1 MKTIA
6 IILASGVGA
15 RLGLDIPK
23 QFFEIRN
30 KTVLEYSILAFQK
43 HNNIDEIIIVSH
55 PDYISRVEEIVQ
67 NGNYSKV
74 SQIIAG
80 GKTRQES
87 SSNGVFAV
95 KETNAK
101 ILIHDAVRPFV
112 TERIIDD
119 CITALDE
126 YKAVNVAVESS
137 DTILEIDDDNCI
149 KSIPQRKFLRRVQ
162 TPQGF
167 DLQTIKKA
175 HELASQKK
183 DLSFTDDCGLVKE
196 FDLAKIKVVEG
207 EEFNIKITYP
217 SDIKIAENIIDVCDK
232 I

>member
-112 TERIIDD
+112 TERIIKMGYNNKK
-119 CITALDE
+119 
-126 YKAVNVAVESS
+126 YK
-137 DTILEIDDDNCI
+137 L
-149 KSIPQRKFLRRVQ
+149 LRR
-162 TPQGF
+162 
-167 DLQTIKKA
+167 K
-175 HELASQKK
+175 
-183 DLSFTDDCGLVKE
+183 
-196 FDLAKIKVVEG
+196 
-207 EEFNIKITYP
+207 
-217 SDIKIAENIIDVCDK
+217 
-232 I
+232 

>member
-23 QFFEIRN
+23 QFFVIRN

-43 HNNIDEIIIVSH
+43 HNNIDEIIVVSH
-55 PDYISRVEEIVQ
+55 PDYISRVEEIVHK
-67 NGNYSKV
+67 GNYSKV

-95 KETNAK
+95 KDINAK
-101 ILIHDAVRPFV
+101 VLIHDAVRPFV
-112 TERIIDD
+112 TERIIED
-119 CITALDE
+119 CITVLDE

-137 DTILEIDDDNCI
+137 DTILEIDEDNCI

-167 DLQTIKKA
+167 DLQIIKKA

-196 FDLAKIKVVEG
+196 FELAKIKVVEG

>member
-43 HNNIDEIIIVSH
+43 HNNIDEIIVVSH
-55 PDYISRVEEIVQ
+55 PDYISRVKEIVQ

-87 SSNGVFAV
+87 SYNGVSAV
-95 KETNAK
+95 EYANAK
-101 ILIHDAVRPFV
+101 VLIHDAVRPFV

-137 DTILEIDDDNCI
+137 DTILEIDNDNCI
-149 KSIPQRKFLRRVQ
+149 KSIPQRKYLRRVQ

-167 DLQTIKKA
+167 DLQIIKKA
-175 HELASQKK
+175 HELALQKK
-183 DLSFTDDCGLVKE
+183 DLFFTDDCGLVKE
-196 FDLAKIKVVEG
+196 FDLAKIKVIEG